1 MKKENIIW
9 LAVGGLAVYLF
20 LQSRKKATAQP
31 AEVKEATPTP
41 TPTPIPNM
49 VKEKIFEGGLGVSPA
64 KKSDQELKLW
74 YTNVYCK
81 RMFQKRQL
89 SQIDIAYQDIALSEI
104 AKRGLR
110 FDCGMFL
117 KPYSPKDRGYID
129 QVLALNPPRKTL
141 K

>member
-31 AEVKEATPTP
+31 AEVKESTPTP
-41 TPTPIPNM
+41 TPTPTPNN
-49 VKEKIFEGGLGVSPA
+49 VKENIFSGGLGVSPA

-81 RMFQKRQL
+81 RMTQKRQL

-104 AKRGLR
+104 AKRGLKINCP
-110 FDCGMFL
+110 DYA
-117 KPYSPKDRGYID
+117 KNSTIIIK
-129 QVLALNPPRKTL
+129 KS
-141 K
+141 